1 MADQT
6 QLEEQIAHLARVT
19 DDLSEVVI
27 RQEKEIARLT
37 RLVARLSES
46 VADSVAERE
55 AGREAV
61 AGGTVV
67 PADQK
72 PPHW

>member
-46 VADSVAERE
+46 VADSVA
-55 AGREAV
+55 GREAE